1 MQHVCKKAIIT
12 PPESRFKHLHD
23 QGITGSTK
31 WFLLLLATLFAST
44 TAFGQKV
51 VKGTV
56 VDDLSIP
63 VAGANVVL
71 KDAAGV
77 GTITDFD
84 GNFQLEVPSEKSVLV
99 ISFIGFATQEVTVGK
114 QTTLQIVLKEDGVML
129 NEVVAIGYATVK
141 KSDLTGSVEKV
152 DMEELNKAPVSSFDQ
167 ALGGRIAGVQVVSG
181 DGTPGAESNIVIRG
195 SNTISDVAD
204 GTPLYV
210 IDGFATEDANAAAIN
225 PNDIESIDVLKDAS
239 ATAIYGARGA
249 NGVIIITTKRGAE
262 SAPRITYNGY
272 VAYQTRPKFLQ
283 LLQGRDFVEL
293 QQQILTTD
301 EMNKTYF
308 SYDENLGRYQTIDD
322 YNNRL
327 STNWQE
333 LVFRNAPMTS
343 HHVSLTG
350 GSKTT
355 NYSASLSYLNQQ
367 GTIIQSSYESL
378 KARLTLDQKLSP
390 SIKVGGA
397 FSFANN
403 LSVGSAPSQ
412 GDGQSTQYFLYQ
424 VLAYRPVKYRSTDDL
439 QDITDNNGGTYP
451 YNPVKTIE
459 NTFDKS
465 RNRQLNINTYLNW
478 TLVKDLLFKVTFAY
492 TWREVRDQK
501 FYNKDTY
508 FGDPSYSSS
517 RTNGSFNYKEWNS
530 WSNEYTLTYK
540 KRLGEHQL
548 NSMVGASLSSQ
559 QISNLGAKSVM
570 IPWDE
575 IGFWGI
581 DEGTAQSLTA
591 NNVKHNMLSFF
602 ARFNYD
608 WKSRYLLTA
617 TMRADGTSRFPNH
630 KWGYFPSAS
639 AAWRISDEAFMS
651 RTHTWLNNLKLR
663 IGWGATGNNA
673 TQNAYPSMLLYSG
686 SQNYPY
692 AGGLNPAIYLMQ
704 IANHD
709 LKWETTYQSNLGI
722 DFGLFNNRINGSID
736 IYNKDTK
743 DLLLY
748 ADVPPSI
755 GFSQVQQNVG
765 SINNRGLEVT
775 LNATILPG
783 GEKRLK
789 WSSSFNISFNKNKIT
804 ALSDGQLSRKAGI
817 RYPSIA
823 DLYICKVGSPLS
835 EMYGY
840 VYDGVYQYD
849 DFNEVS
855 PGVFVLKPEVPNN
868 TNERAN
874 IQPGDPKLKDLNGD
888 GQVTAED
895 QTVIGHGLPIHT
907 GGFTNNWEYRG
918 FDLSLFF
925 QWSYGNDVINYNRV
939 KLESLDGRHIN
950 QLATVKDHWMP
961 RTVNSDGTITEG
973 NYTNYLW
980 AVNRGL
986 SNVHTSREVEDASF
1000 LRLKNVQIGYRLP
1013 NKVLRRWGLSNLRFY
1028 LSAQNLWTW
1037 TKYSG
1042 YDPEVS
1048 TRNSAMTRGFDYSA
1062 YPKATTYTFGI
1073 ELGI

>member
-1 MQHVCKKAIIT
+1 MG
-12 PPESRFKHLHD
+12 
-23 QGITGSTK
+23 GI
-31 WFLLLLATLFAST
+31 
-44 TAFGQKV
+44 
-51 VKGTV
+51 
-56 VDDLSIP
+56 
-63 VAGANVVL
+63 
-71 KDAAGV
+71 
-77 GTITDFD
+77 
-84 GNFQLEVPSEKSVLV
+84 FQLTVPNEQAVLV
-99 ISFIGFATQEVTVGK
+99 VSFIGYATQEIKVGK
-114 QTTLQIVLKEDGVML
+114 QRDFNITLKEDGVMM

-152 DMEELNKAPVSSFDQ
+152 DLDELNKAPVASFDQ
-167 ALGGRIAGVQVVSG
+167 ALGGRVAGVQVVSG
-181 DGTPGAESNIVIRG
+181 DGQPGQEANIVIRG
-195 SNTISDVAD
+195 SNTISDVSD

-249 NGVIIITTKRGAE
+249 NGVIIITTKRGSE
-262 SAPRITYNGY
+262 SAPRVTYNGY

-293 QQQILTTD
+293 QQEILTAD

-308 SYDENLGRYQTIDD
+308 SYDEALGRYQTIDD
-322 YNNRL
+322 YDQRT
-327 STNWQE
+327 STNWQD
-333 LVFRNAPMTS
+333 LVFRNAPMTN
-343 HHVSLTG
+343 HHVALTG
-350 GSKTT
+350 GTKTT
-355 NYSASLSYLNQQ
+355 KYSSSISYYNQQ

-378 KARLTLDQKLSP
+378 KARLTLDQQLGKNL
-390 SIKVGGA
+390 KFGG
-397 FSFANN
+397 SVNFANN
-403 LSVGSAPSQ
+403 MSTGSAPSQ

-424 VLAYRPVKYRSTDDL
+424 VLAYRPLKFRSTDDL
-439 QDITDNNGGTYP
+439 EDITDNNGGTYP

-459 NTFDKS
+459 NTFTKS
-465 RNRQLNINTYLNW
+465 RNRQLSLNTYLNW
-478 TLVKDLLFKVTFAY
+478 TLLKDLVLKMTFAY
-492 TWREVRDQK
+492 TWREVRDQN

-508 FGDPSYSSS
+508 YGDPAYSSS

-540 KRLGEHQL
+540 KRLNSHNL
-548 NSMVGASLSSQ
+548 NGMLGASLSSQ
-559 QISNLGAKSVM
+559 EISNLGAKSVM
-570 IPWDE
+570 VPWDN

-581 DEGTAQSLTA
+581 DEGTALSLTA
-591 NNVKHNMLSFF
+591 NNVKNNMVSFF

-617 TMRADGTSRFPNH
+617 TMRADGTSRFVYH

-639 AAWRISDEAFMS
+639 AAWRISDESFMAKTNS
-651 RTHTWLNNLKLR
+651 WLSNLKLR
-663 IGWGATGNNA
+663 AGWGATGNNA
-673 TQNAYPSMLLYSG
+673 TQENYPSNLLYSG
-686 SQNYPY
+686 KLNY
-692 AGGLNPAIYLMQ
+692 AFSNSMTPAIYLMQ
-704 IANHD
+704 IANKD
-709 LKWETTYQSNLGI
+709 LKWETTYQTNVGL
-722 DFGLFNNRINGSID
+722 DFGLFNNRISGSVD
-736 IYNKDTK
+736 LYNKDTK

-765 SINNRGLEVT
+765 SINNKGLEIT

-783 GEKRLK
+783 SKKRLK
-789 WSSSFNISFNKNKIT
+789 WTSSFNIAFNKNEIT

-840 VYDGVYQYD
+840 VYDGVYQYE

-855 PGVFVLKPEVPNN
+855 PGVFVLKPEIPNN

-888 GQVTAED
+888 GKVTAED

-907 GGFTNNWEYRG
+907 GGFTNNFEWRG
-918 FDLSLFF
+918 FDLSVFF

-950 QLATVKDHWMP
+950 QLATVKDHWTP
-961 RTVNSDGTITEG
+961 RTVNEDGTITEG

-986 SNVHTSREVEDASF
+986 SSIHTSREVEDASF
-1000 LRLKNVQIGYRLP
+1000 LRLKNVQLGYRFPDKL
-1013 NKVLRRWGLSNLRFY
+1013 LRRWGLSSLRLY
-1028 LSAQNLWTW
+1028 VSAQNLWTW
-1037 TKYSG
+1037 TRYTG

-1062 YPKATTYTFGI
+1062 YPKAKTYTFGV
-1073 ELGI
+1073 EMGF

>member
-1 MQHVCKKAIIT
+1 MKTIFNTDRSVGFLLAIIW
-12 PPESRFKHLHD
+12 LL
-23 QGITGSTK
+23 ST
-31 WFLLLLATLFAST
+31 ASGWSQI
-44 TAFGQKV
+44 A

-56 VDDLSIP
+56 NDDTNFP
-63 VAGANVVL
+63 VAGANIIV
-71 KDAAGV
+71 KGDPTT
-77 GTITDFD
+77 GTITDMD
-84 GNFQLEVPSEKSVLV
+84 GIFQLTVPNEQAVLV
-99 ISFIGFATQEVTVGK
+99 VSFIGYATQEIKVGK
-114 QTTLQIVLKEDGVML
+114 QRDFNITLKEDGVMM

-152 DMEELNKAPVSSFDQ
+152 DLDELNKAPVASFDQ
-167 ALGGRIAGVQVVSG
+167 ALGGRVAGVQVVSG
-181 DGTPGAESNIVIRG
+181 DGQPGQEANIVIRG
-195 SNTISDVAD
+195 SNTISDVSD

-249 NGVIIITTKRGAE
+249 NGVIIITTKRGSE
-262 SAPRITYNGY
+262 SAPRVTYNGY

-293 QQQILTTD
+293 QQEILTAD

-308 SYDENLGRYQTIDD
+308 SYDEALGRYQTIDD
-322 YNNRL
+322 YDQRT
-327 STNWQE
+327 STNWQD
-333 LVFRNAPMTS
+333 LVFRNAPMTN
-343 HHVSLTG
+343 HHVALTG
-350 GSKTT
+350 GTKTT
-355 NYSASLSYLNQQ
+355 KYSSSVSYYNQQ

-378 KARLTLDQKLSP
+378 KARLTLDQQLGKN
-390 SIKVGGA
+390 IKFGG
-397 FSFANN
+397 SVNFANN
-403 LSVGSAPSQ
+403 MSTGSAPSQ

-424 VLAYRPVKYRSTDDL
+424 VLAYRPLKFRSTDDL
-439 QDITDNNGGTYP
+439 EDITDNNGGTYP

-459 NTFDKS
+459 NTFTKS
-465 RNRQLNINTYLNW
+465 RNRQLSLNTYLNW
-478 TLVKDLLFKVTFAY
+478 TLLKDLVLKMTFAY
-492 TWREVRDQK
+492 TWREVRDQN

-508 FGDPSYSSS
+508 YGDPAYSSS

-540 KRLGEHQL
+540 KRLNSHNL
-548 NSMVGASLSSQ
+548 NGMLGASLSSQ
-559 QISNLGAKSVM
+559 EISNLGAKSVM
-570 IPWDE
+570 VPWDN

-581 DEGTAQSLTA
+581 DEGTALSLTA
-591 NNVKHNMLSFF
+591 NNVKNNMVSFF

-617 TMRADGTSRFPNH
+617 TMRADGTSRFVYH

-639 AAWRISDEAFMS
+639 AAWRISDESFMAKTNS
-651 RTHTWLNNLKLR
+651 WLSNLKLR
-663 IGWGATGNNA
+663 AGWGATGNNA
-673 TQNAYPSMLLYSG
+673 TQENYPSNLLYSG
-686 SQNYPY
+686 KLNY
-692 AGGLNPAIYLMQ
+692 AFSNSMTPAIYLMQ
-704 IANHD
+704 IANKD
-709 LKWETTYQSNLGI
+709 LKWETTYQTNVGL
-722 DFGLFNNRINGSID
+722 DFGLFNNRISGSVD
-736 IYNKDTK
+736 LYNKDTK

-765 SINNRGLEVT
+765 SINNKGLEIT

-783 GEKRLK
+783 SKKRLK
-789 WSSSFNISFNKNKIT
+789 WTSSFNIAFNKNEIT

-840 VYDGVYQYD
+840 VYDGVYQYE

-855 PGVFVLKPEVPNN
+855 PGVFVLKPEIPNN

-888 GQVTAED
+888 GKVTAED

-907 GGFTNNWEYRG
+907 GGFTNNFEWRG
-918 FDLSLFF
+918 FDLSVFF

-950 QLATVKDHWMP
+950 QLATVKDHWTP
-961 RTVNSDGTITEG
+961 RTVNEDGTITEG

-986 SNVHTSREVEDASF
+986 SSIHTSREVEDASF
-1000 LRLKNVQIGYRLP
+1000 LRLKNVQLGYRFPDKL
-1013 NKVLRRWGLSNLRFY
+1013 LRRWGLSSLRLY
-1028 LSAQNLWTW
+1028 VSAQNLWTW
-1037 TKYSG
+1037 TRYTG

-1062 YPKATTYTFGI
+1062 YPKAKTYTFGV
-1073 ELGI
+1073 EMGF

>member
-1 MQHVCKKAIIT
+1 MKTLTYPHRPA
-12 PPESRFKHLHD
+12 R
-23 QGITGSTK
+23 
-31 WFLLLLATLFAST
+31 LLLVVLLSLLSAS
-44 TAFGQKV
+44 AARGQIT

-56 VDDLSIP
+56 MDETNFP

-71 KDAAGV
+71 KENTST

-84 GNFQLEVPSEKSVLV
+84 GNFTLTVPGESSVLV
-99 ISFIGFATQEVTVGK
+99 VSFIGFATKEVTVGK
-114 QTTLQIVLKEDGVML
+114 QTELHIVLKEDGVLL

-152 DMEELNKAPVSSFDQ
+152 NMEELNKAPVTSFDQ
-167 ALGGRIAGVQVVSG
+167 ALGGRVAGVQVVSG
-181 DGTPGAESNIVIRG
+181 DGQPGEGANIVIRG
-195 SNTISDVAD
+195 SNTISDVSD

-210 IDGFATEDANAAAIN
+210 IDGFATEDPNAGSIN

-262 SAPRITYNGY
+262 SAPRITYDGY
-272 VAYQTRPKFLQ
+272 IAYQTRPDFLK

-293 QQQILTTD
+293 QSQILTPD

-308 SYDENLGRYQTIDD
+308 SFDEALGRYQNIDD
-322 YNNRL
+322 YNTRP
-327 STNWQE
+327 STNWQD
-333 LVFRNAPMTS
+333 LVFKNAPMTS
-343 HHVSLTG
+343 HHVALTG
-350 GSKTT
+350 GTKNTR
-355 NYSASLSYLNQQ
+355 YSSSLSYLNQQ
-367 GTIIQSSYESL
+367 GTIIESSYESL
-378 KARLTLDQKLSP
+378 KARVTLDQQLGKTVKFGTS
-390 SIKVGGA
+390 VN
-397 FSFANN
+397 FANN

-424 VLAYRPVKYRSTDDL
+424 VLAYRPLKYRSSDDL
-439 QDITDNNGGTYP
+439 GDITDNNGGTYP

-459 NTFDKS
+459 NTYSKL
-465 RNRQLNINTYLNW
+465 RNRQLSLNAYLNW
-478 TLVKDLLFKVTFAY
+478 NILKELLFKVTFAY
-492 TWREVRDQK
+492 TWREARTEN
-501 FYNKDTY
+501 FYNSDTY
-508 FGDPSYSSS
+508 YGDPAYSPT

-540 KRLGEHQL
+540 KKVNLHNFNAMLGT
-548 NSMVGASLSSQ
+548 SLSSQ

-570 IPWDE
+570 IPWDN

-581 DEGTAQSLTA
+581 DEGTPQSVAA
-591 NNVKHNMLSFF
+591 NNVKNNMVSFF

-617 TMRADGTSRFPNH
+617 TMRADGSSKFIHH

-639 AAWRISDEAFMS
+639 AAWRISDEPFMA
-651 RTHTWLNNLKLR
+651 RTSSWLNNLKLR
-663 IGWGATGNNA
+663 VGWGATGNNA
-673 TQNAYPSMLLYSG
+673 TQENYPSHLLYNG
-686 SQNYPY
+686 GQNY
-692 AGGLNPAIYLMQ
+692 AFGNSLSPAIYPMQ
-704 IANHD
+704 IANRR
-709 LKWETTYQSNLGI
+709 LKWETTYQSNVGI
-722 DFGLFNNRINGSID
+722 DFGIFNNRINGSID
-736 IYNKDTK
+736 LYNKDTR

-755 GFSQVQQNVG
+755 GFTQVQQNVG
-765 SINNRGLEVT
+765 SINNKGLEIT
-775 LNATILPG
+775 LNGTILPG
-783 GEKRLK
+783 GKNRLK
-789 WSSSFNISFNKNKIT
+789 WSGSFNISFNKNEIT

-817 RYPSIA
+817 RYPNIP
-823 DLYICKVGSPLS
+823 DLYICKVGAPLS

-849 DFNEVS
+849 DFNEVA
-855 PGVFVLKPEVPNN
+855 PGVFSLKPGIPNN

-874 IQPGDPKLKDLNGD
+874 IKPGDPKLKDLNGD

-895 QTVIGHGLPIHT
+895 QTVIGHGLPLHT
-907 GGFTNNWEYRG
+907 GGFTNNFEWKG
-918 FDLSLFF
+918 FDLSVFL

-950 QLATVKDHWMP
+950 QLATAANHWTP
-961 RTVNSDGTITEG
+961 RIDNGDGTYTEG

-986 SNVHTSREVEDASF
+986 SNLHTSREVEDASF
-1000 LRLKNVQIGYRLP
+1000 LRLKNVQLGYKFP
-1013 NKVLRRWGLSNLRFY
+1013 NKLLRRMGMASLRLY
-1028 LSAQNLWTW
+1028 LSVQNLWTW
-1037 TKYSG
+1037 TKYTG

-1062 YPKATTYTFGI
+1062 YPKATTYTFGVQL
-1073 ELGI
+1073 EL